1 MEDKTLI
8 FCLKEDFRDLA
19 NKMFADEVQSTLRF
33 LINADNLDKMLRE
46 RLEGDKYEQWQAVLS
61 DAYDKVAE
69 FADKMGIST
78 EL

>member
-1 MEDKTLI
+1 MDDKSLI

-19 NKMFADEVQSTLRF
+19 NKMFVNEVQNALRF
-33 LINADNLDKMLRE
+33 LVDADNLDQMLRE

>member
-1 MEDKTLI
+1 MDDKSLI
-8 FCLKEDFRDLA
+8 FCLKEDFKDLA

-33 LINADNLDKMLRE
+33 LINADNLDQMLRE
-46 RLEGDKYEQWQAVLS
+46 YLEGDKYEQWQAVLS

>member
-1 MEDKTLI
+1 MDDKSLI

-33 LINADNLDKMLRE
+33 LINADNLDQMLRE
-46 RLEGDKYEQWQAVLS
+46 YLEGDKYEQWQAVLS

-69 FADKMGIST
+69 FADKMGIKT
-78 EL
+78 EI

>member
-1 MEDKTLI
+1 MDDKSLI
-8 FCLKEDFRDLA
+8 FCLKEDFKELA
-19 NKMFADEVQSTLRF
+19 NKMFVNEVQNALRF
-33 LINADNLDKMLRE
+33 LADADNLDQMLRE
-46 RLEGDKYEQWQAVLS
+46 YLEGDKYEQWQAVLS

>member
-1 MEDKTLI
+1 MEDKALI
-8 FCLKEDFRDLA
+8 FCLKEDFKDLA
-19 NKMFADEVQSTLRF
+19 NKMFVNEVQSALRF
-33 LINADNLDKMLRE
+33 LINVDNLDKMLRE
-46 RLEGDKYEQWQAVLS
+46 YLEGDKYEQWQAVLS

>member
-1 MEDKTLI
+1 MDDKSLI

-33 LINADNLDKMLRE
+33 LINADNLDQMLRE
-46 RLEGDKYEQWQAVLS
+46 YLEGDKYEQWQVVLS

-69 FADKMGIST
+69 FADKMGIKT
-78 EL
+78 EI

>member
-33 LINADNLDKMLRE
+33 LINADNLDQMLRE

>member
-1 MEDKTLI
+1 MDDKTLI
-8 FCLKEDFRDLA
+8 FCLKEDFKELA
-19 NKMFADEVQSTLRF
+19 NKMFVNEVQNALRF
-33 LINADNLDKMLRE
+33 LVGADNLDQMLRE
-46 RLEGDKYEQWQAVLS
+46 RLDGDKYEQWQAVLS

>member
-1 MEDKTLI
+1 MDDKTLI
-8 FCLKEDFRDLA
+8 FCLKEDFKELA
-19 NKMFADEVQSTLRF
+19 NKMFVNEVQDALRF
-33 LINADNLDKMLRE
+33 LVGADNLDQMLRE
-46 RLEGDKYEQWQAVLS
+46 RLDGDKYEQWQAVLS

>member
-1 MEDKTLI
+1 MEDKALI
-8 FCLKEDFRDLA
+8 FCLKEDFKDLA
-19 NKMFADEVQSTLRF
+19 NKMFADEVQSALRF

-46 RLEGDKYEQWQAVLS
+46 YLEGDKYEQWQAVLS

-69 FADKMGIST
+69 FAGKMGIST

>member
-1 MEDKTLI
+1 MDDKSLI

-33 LINADNLDKMLRE
+33 LINADNLDQMLRE

-69 FADKMGIST
+69 FADKMGIKT
-78 EL
+78 EI

>member
-1 MEDKTLI
+1 MNDKTLI
-8 FCLKEDFRDLA
+8 YCLKEDFKELA
-19 NKMFADEVQSTLRF
+19 NKMFVNEVQNTLRF
-33 LINADNLDKMLRE
+33 LVGADNLDQMLRE
-46 RLEGDKYEQWQAVLS
+46 RLDGDKYEQWQAVLS